1 MKKICSV
8 ALCLLSTLSFCS
20 WEPGS
25 WKPGTSHTPSQA
37 SILASNIRY
46 LQSTKQY
53 GDITSNKHYDVCV
66 LFYENNEMA
75 QVIDQVA
82 AQFLEVIFLNVN
94 VDKFPAF
101 KEQLKSVPT
110 ICLYK
115 AGGAVYFELGSQTA
129 KELAAVLKEYFKG
142 RLDSS
147 QAH

>member
-20 WEPGS
+20 SWEPGS
-25 WKPGTSHTPSQA
+25 WKPETSHTPSQA
-37 SILASNIRY
+37 SMLASNIWY

-53 GDITSNKHYDVCV
+53 GDIISNKHYDVCV

-82 AQFLEVIFLNVN
+82 QSFPGVIFLKVDVN
-94 VDKFPAF
+94 KFYIGLIILPA
-101 KEQLKSVPT
+101 

-115 AGGAVYFELGSQTA
+115 SGKAVYFKLGIQTA
-129 KELAAVLKEYFKG
+129 KELAAVLKEYF
-142 RLDSS
+142 
-147 QAH
+147 